1 MRTRIEQLAFSMY
14 HGVKIL
20 VELSDKNTTRV
31 TVQRNTTRVY
41 RFHGEPTIQIDK
53 ESKCGVK
60 LFRFGKKKNQSDINA
75 AC

>member
-1 MRTRIEQLAFSMY
+1 MENNQN
-14 HGVKIL
+14 IL

-60 LFRFGKKKNQSDINA
+60 LFRFGKKKKTVRHKCSMLTKTGHA
-75 AC
+75 LAG